1 MEVRGECPEEQALGS
16 HSGVLL
22 MGALFSDNSLALYG
36 DLHGSRGRPED
47 HDSLPFTD
55 SRSSELATSGHS
67 KDNQRTNDHRHRRR
81 LLISTKTPGLGSPAP
96 LLRGYLPLASRVR
109 MWMAAT

>member
-47 HDSLPFTD
+47 HDSLPSID
-55 SRSSELATSGHS
+55 
-67 KDNQRTNDHRHRRR
+67 
-81 LLISTKTPGLGSPAP
+81 
-96 LLRGYLPLASRVR
+96 
-109 MWMAAT
+109 